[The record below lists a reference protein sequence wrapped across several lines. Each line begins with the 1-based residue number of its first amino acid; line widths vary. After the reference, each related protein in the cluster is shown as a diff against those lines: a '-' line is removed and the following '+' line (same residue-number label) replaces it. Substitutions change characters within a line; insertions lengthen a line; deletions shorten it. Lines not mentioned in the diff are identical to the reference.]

1 MSNEENNVEEVV
13 ENKPFSII
21 GFIEDN
27 SRNLLYAGIALI
39 LVAGGIWYYTSV
51 MVPQKEADAND
62 ELFRAEAM
70 WAGDSLDVALNGT
83 DQFLGLVDIA
93 DEYGSTKAGNRAS
106 YFAAAAFMKKGEYE
120 EALNYLNN
128 VSFDDEIIAPLAV
141 CLKGDCNVELEN
153 LEEAASLYMKAAK
166 MRDNKFTAP
175 YSYAKA
181 ARVYA
186 KLGDWQSA
194 LDAWTVV
201 SEDYNDTQFA
211 RGVDK
216 EIARAQAALN

>member
-13 ENKPFSII
+13 ENKPFSVI
-21 GFIEDN
+21 GFIEEN

-39 LVAGGIWYYTSV
+39 IVAVGVWYYTSV

-70 WAGDSLDVALNGT
+70 FANDSLDIALNGS
-83 DQFLGLVDIA
+83 DQFLGLIDIA
-93 DEYGSTKAGNRAS
+93 EEYGSTKAGNRAS
-106 YFAAAAFMKKGEYE
+106 YYAAAALMKKGEFE
-120 EALNYLNN
+120 DALNYLKNA
-128 VSFDDEIIAPLAV
+128 SFDDEIIAPLAV
-141 CLKGDCNVELEN
+141 CLQGDCNVELEN

-166 MRDNKFTAP
+166 MRDNKFSTP
-175 YSYAKA
+175 YCYAKA
-181 ARVYA
+181 ARVYS
-186 KLGDWQSA
+186 KLGNWQDA
-194 LDAWTVV
+194 LDAWTVI

-216 EIARAQAALN
+216 EIARAKAALN